1 MLILLLY
8 LAVLV
13 AASTGAV
20 ARLPRWLATIG
31 SQLGSTR
38 VGTALRQRFGRG
50 RPESDPA
57 VDLLLR
63 TLELRRLSTEVQ
75 RAYATTEPGKYQRV
89 RASVGA
95 YDDVLLE
102 CCRAVGVDPP
112 AARGP
117 LTTIERFDVETCLLA
132 KDVQW

>member
-1 MLILLLY
+1 MLIVLLY
-8 LAVLV
+8 LAVLAV
-13 AASTGAV
+13 ATTGAA
-20 ARLPRWLATIG
+20 ARLPRWLATAG
-31 SQLGSTR
+31 CLLGSTR
-38 VGTALRQRFGRG
+38 VGVALRQRFGRHE
-50 RPESDPA
+50 PEPDPG

-63 TLELRRLSTEVQ
+63 TLELRRLSAEVQ

-117 LTTIERFDVETCLLA
+117 LTTIERFDVESCLLA
-132 KDVQW
+132 KNVQW